1 MIEMSK
7 DPIRKFEILVWV
19 IKYTAVTIIGLG
31 IVVQLFGPEM
41 ELLAENGESELTR
54 RIDFAFISVPILVV
68 SWATYRRIQYEKT
81 RRSNAETVK

>member
-1 MIEMSK
+1 MSE

-31 IVVQLFGPEM
+31 FVVQLFGPELD
-41 ELLAENGESELTR
+41 LLAENGESTLTR

-81 RRSNAETVK
+81 RRSNAETVE